1 MQTAKDVNANEIG
14 RTHLVLVDKRYVAN
28 ATCTTCALV
37 FRLHFR
43 TNICI
48 ISHALHHFIHFILNS
63 TRRSRRD
70 ANAWSGRSDT
80 NKRVVFD
87 DILMKVADDAA
98 ASSSSTPTFASANL
112 GNYVA
117 VRIDSSNGIT
127 LRGSKSPYTLINL
140 SSQSSP
146 SNPAFICFL
155 ISLGFYLFSHF
166 SRLQPLLPCC
176 RRVRPCC
183 IPPEAFCHPRIPTV
197 QTSAHT
203 RASTPLF
210 CK

>member
-127 LRGSKSPYTLINL
+127 LRGSKSPYTFDKSLLPIIPV
-140 SSQSSP
+140 QS
-146 SNPAFICFL
+146 C
-155 ISLGFYLFSHF
+155 FYLFSHF
-166 SRLQPLLPCC
+166 SWLLFVFSFLSAAAPLALLPAGAPLLY
-176 RRVRPCC
+176 
-183 IPPEAFCHPRIPTV
+183 
-197 QTSAHT
+197 S
-203 RASTPLF
+203 S
-210 CK
+210 

>member
-28 ATCTTCALV
+28 AACTTCTFV
-37 FRLHFR
+37 FHLHFR

-48 ISHALHHFIHFILNS
+48 ISHASHYVIHFILNS

-98 ASSSSTPTFASANL
+98 ASSSSSTPTFASANL

-117 VRIDSSNGIT
+117 VRIESSNGIT
-127 LRGSKSPYTLINL
+127 LRGSKCPYI
-140 SSQSSP
+140 
-146 SNPAFICFL
+146 FVK
-155 ISLGFYLFSHF
+155 SLLPIIPFKPCFYLFSHF

-176 RRVRPCC
+176 PRAPPCC
-183 IPPEAFCHPRIPTV
+183 IPPEAVCDHLIPTV
-197 QTSAHT
+197 QTPSYT
-203 RASTPLF
+203 RDWTQLF